1 MISRDAV
8 LQTLKC
14 SPSDYPFM
22 LEEKF
27 PHVLEKI
34 LALWNSP
41 EGESYLSDLLQ
52 PNGRGGGR
60 FDRDG
65 FPDQAW
71 QEIFNLK
78 ALYDLPRPGLK
89 K

>member
-1 MISRDAV
+1 MISRGTV

-14 SPSDYPFM
+14 SPSLYPRM

-34 LALWNSP
+34 ISLWHSP
-41 EGESYLSDLLQ
+41 ECEAYLADLLQ

-60 FDRDG
+60 MDRDG
-65 FPDQAW
+65 FPEEAW
-71 QEIFNLK
+71 QEIFQLK
-78 ALYDLPRPGLK
+78 QLYGKPRPK
-89 K
+89 PAR

>member
-1 MISRDAV
+1 MISRDTV

-14 SPSDYPFM
+14 SQSDYPFM

-27 PHVLEKI
+27 PHVLERI

-41 EGESYLSDLLQ
+41 EGETYLSDLLQ

-78 ALYDLPRPGLK
+78 ALYDLPRPEIRR
-89 K
+89 